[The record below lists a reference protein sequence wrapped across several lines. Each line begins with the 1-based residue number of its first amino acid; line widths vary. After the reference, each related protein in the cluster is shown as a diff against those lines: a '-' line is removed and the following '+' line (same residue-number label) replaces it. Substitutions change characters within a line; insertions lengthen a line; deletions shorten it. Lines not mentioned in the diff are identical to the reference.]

1 MKNIE
6 DVIKDIKIAPSTY
19 QELINIALRRALKS
33 EAGKLKSNLRRAEI
47 LKIRRIT
54 DYVSSYMRDIALK
67 SPFLKE
73 LHPFYRELISLMINR
88 DEYRMCLS
96 RIYKASIIV
105 RKISSEEI
113 RRISKAKGNREILT
127 YRRSFIGRVSSVL
140 RKLDKCFKIIRRY
153 QLEMLKLPS
162 IRTDVPSII
171 VTGAPNVGKSSLLR
185 VLTKAKPEIK
195 PYPFTTKNIIVG
207 HLETGS
213 IPIQIIDTP
222 GLLDRPLE
230 EKGKIE
236 LRAIVALK
244 HLKGAIMFV
253 YDPSETCG
261 FPLEYQHKIYQ
272 SICKWFPNTP
282 KLIVGNK
289 FDLLNEDSISNFLKV
304 TGFNREKIICVSA
317 ISGENINLLK
327 DRVANLI
334 KNTN

>member
-33 EAGKLKSNLRRAEI
+33 EAGKLKSNLKRAEI

-127 YRRSFIGRVSSVL
+127 YRRSFIGRVS
-140 RKLDKCFKIIRRY
+140 
-153 QLEMLKLPS
+153 
-162 IRTDVPSII
+162 
-171 VTGAPNVGKSSLLR
+171 
-185 VLTKAKPEIK
+185 
-195 PYPFTTKNIIVG
+195 
-207 HLETGS
+207 
-213 IPIQIIDTP
+213 
-222 GLLDRPLE
+222 
-230 EKGKIE
+230 
-236 LRAIVALK
+236 
-244 HLKGAIMFV
+244 
-253 YDPSETCG
+253 
-261 FPLEYQHKIYQ
+261 
-272 SICKWFPNTP
+272 
-282 KLIVGNK
+282 
-289 FDLLNEDSISNFLKV
+289 
-304 TGFNREKIICVSA
+304 
-317 ISGENINLLK
+317 
-327 DRVANLI
+327 
-334 KNTN
+334 